1 MNLYHYNRLLTVGY
15 IYKLKMLFYYTP
27 IALLSILFVFTHFT
41 FAQNTNSI
49 LKIKTYL
56 STNGAYKGQDLHA
69 AIVVKLEDPWHINSA
84 IPEDE
89 FVIATELRVPESE
102 YYEITDIHYP
112 PHTMKTFA
120 FFDEALAVYEGEI
133 VIIITG
139 KLSPDASG
147 SVEISG
153 GLYYQGCNDQVCL
166 PPRETAFSLEIPI
179 LADSEPVIFQNEPY
193 FENIDIPAEAS
204 SDTFDV
210 TDSFARKGNLVTFL
224 LIFLG
229 GLGLNLTP
237 CVYPLI
243 PITVSYFGGQT
254 AGKSGKRLLLAILY
268 VLGIAIVNSALGTLA
283 ALTGGLLGAFMT
295 NPLVLIAIAGIL
307 IALSLSMFGVYEFG
321 VPSFLMNLGGGSW
334 TGYLGAL
341 VMGLT
346 MGIVAAPCIGP
357 FVIGLLTY
365 VASTGNP
372 FIGFSMFFTLS
383 MGLGLPFIFLAF
395 FSSKIDSLPRS
406 GEWMVGVR
414 IIFGLILI
422 GMALY
427 FVHPLIPEYIYIY
440 LFPLYVIGSGV
451 YLLIFNKSG
460 ENAKGFTFFKRIV
473 AIVAIILG
481 IWLIKPESAP
491 VENLV
496 WQFYEQEIYESAI
509 NSGKPIIIDFYADWC
524 IPCKEMDKLTFTDPG
539 VISLAGQFHLLKV
552 DLTSSASPEVIQLK
566 KLFDIKGVP
575 TILFIDRKGR
585 EITALRTLGFEKPEP
600 FIVKMNKMLF
610 QG

>member
-1 MNLYHYNRLLTVGY
+1 MKANKYLVL
-15 IYKLKMLFYYTP
+15 
-27 IALLSILFVFTHFT
+27 LFVIGLI
-41 FAQNTNSI
+41 SI
-49 LKIKTYL
+49 GSGRTSDAILDIQTYL
-56 STNGAYKGQDLHA
+56 STNGVYADGSFQA
-69 AIVVKLEDPWHINSA
+69 AVVVSLKAPWHINSA
-84 IPEDE
+84 TPADE
-89 FVIATELRVPESE
+89 FVIATQLRFPESDQWK
-102 YYEITDIHYP
+102 ITDIHYP
-112 PHTMKTFA
+112 AHTMKTFA

-133 VIIITG
+133 VIVITG
-139 KLSPDASG
+139 KLSSGVSG
-147 SVEISG
+147 SVQFSG
-153 GLYYQGCNDQVCL
+153 ALSYQGCNDQLCL
-166 PPRETAFSLEIPI
+166 PPQETAFSLEIPI
-179 LADSEPVIFQNEPY
+179 LADSEPVIFQNESY
-193 FENIDIPAEAS
+193 FTNIDIPAEAS

-210 TDSFARKGNLVTFL
+210 TDSFARKGIFITFL

-295 NPLVLIAIAGIL
+295 SPIVLIAIAGIL
-307 IALSLSMFGVYEFG
+307 ITLSLSMFGVYEFG
-321 VPSFLMNLGGGSW
+321 VPSFLMNIGGGSR

-365 VASTGNP
+365 VAAKGNP
-372 FIGFSMFFTLS
+372 LIGFSMFFTLS

-395 FSSKIDSLPRS
+395 YSSKIDSLPRS

-414 IIFGLILI
+414 IIFGLILV

-440 LFPLYVIGSGV
+440 LFPLYVVGSGI
-451 YLLIFNKSG
+451 YLLLFNKSG
-460 ENAKGFTFFKRIV
+460 ENAKGFTIVKKIV

-481 IWLIKPESAP
+481 TWLIKPESAP
-491 VENLV
+491 MEKMA
-496 WQFYEQEIYESAI
+496 WQFYEQEIYKSAI

-539 VISLAGQFHLLKV
+539 VIGLSAQFYLFKV
-552 DLTSSASPEVIQLK
+552 NLTSSASPEVIQLK
-566 KLFDIKGVP
+566 NQFDIKGVP
-575 TILFIDRKGR
+575 STLFIDKNGR
-585 EITALRTLGFEKPEP
+585 EIESLRTLGFEKPES
-600 FIVKMNKMLF
+600 FIVKMNKMLS